1 MTLRY
6 ELEPFAS
13 TGCEAARII
22 DELFN
27 NIITALRRDQRFA
40 EIRLQE
46 LELIFADPRADAEQ
60 RLFDELRDR
69 VQLDDVDT
77 VDGVEG

>member
-1 MTLRY
+1 LTLRY

-13 TGCEAARII
+13 TGREAARIV

-27 NIITALRRDQRFA
+27 NIIAAPRRDRRLA

-60 RLFDELRDR
+60 RLFDGLRDR
-69 VQLDDVDT
+69 VHPDDVDT

>member
-13 TGCEAARII
+13 TGREAALIL

-27 NIITALRRDQRFA
+27 NIIAALRRDRRFA

-69 VQLDDVDT
+69 VQLGDVDT
-77 VDGVEG
+77 VGGAEG

>member
-6 ELEPFAS
+6 ELEPFVS
-13 TGCEAARII
+13 TGREAALIL

-27 NIITALRRDQRFA
+27 NIIAALRRDRRFA

-46 LELIFADPRADAEQ
+46 LELIIADPRSDAEQ

-69 VQLDDVDT
+69 VQLGDVDT
-77 VDGVEG
+77 VGGAEG

>member
-13 TGCEAARII
+13 TGREAALIL

-27 NIITALRRDQRFA
+27 NIIAALRRDRRPGA
-40 EIRLQE
+40 L
-46 LELIFADPRADAEQ
+46 PRSGSKN
-60 RLFDELRDR
+60 LN
-69 VQLDDVDT
+69 
-77 VDGVEG
+77 

>member
-1 MTLRY
+1 MTLRH

-13 TGCEAARII
+13 TGREAARIV

-27 NIITALRRDQRFA
+27 KIIAALRRDRRFA

-60 RLFDELRDR
+60 RLFS
-69 VQLDDVDT
+69 
-77 VDGVEG
+77 VDGVER